1 MAINAENTRKFADA
15 FYGPGAVIGDG
26 TLLQKLMEILQ
37 GLIGGCPF
45 GVRRAHAMSH
55 GSVFQRNRAQRRV
68 WWEVYGETGDA
79 EMADSFSLAAMQV
92 GRDSTVEEFE
102 EFAKP

>member
-15 FYGPGAVIGDG
+15 FYGPGAVIDG

-45 GVRRAHAMSH
+45 GSRRAHTLVN
-55 GSVFQRNRAQRRV
+55 GGKVQQRLARRRIRLAV
-68 WWEVYGETGDA
+68 EGYVPDLWFA
-79 EMADSFSLAAMQV
+79 EEFAAAAVQV

-102 EFAKP
+102 EFVKS